1 MFSNYL
7 YLVEDRFDVDD
18 PTELRL
24 LSQVGEWLNF
34 VSAANAGD
42 YDTEHRAHREGT
54 FPGI

>member
-1 MFSNYL
+1 MFPNYL

-42 YDTEHRAHREGT
+42 YDTEHRAHLEGT